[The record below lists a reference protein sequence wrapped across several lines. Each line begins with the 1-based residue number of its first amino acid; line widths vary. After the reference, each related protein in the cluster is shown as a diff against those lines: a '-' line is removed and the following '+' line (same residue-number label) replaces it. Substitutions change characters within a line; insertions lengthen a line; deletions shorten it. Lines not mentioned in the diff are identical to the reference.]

1 MKINACFFGLFC
13 LLFSA
18 CKRDAPDLVIYG
30 GPIYTANEKAP
41 TVEAV
46 AVTGNTITFAGAK
59 SDVLKLVDKETK
71 VIDLHGR
78 TLTPGWIEG
87 HGHLVEMA
95 LQNIRI
101 DVSQAKSFDEII
113 EIIRLAAKDARP
125 GEWIVG
131 VGWHQDK
138 WAAKPTKLV
147 RGFPIHTE
155 LSQAVPDNPVFLRHA
170 SGHAGFV
177 NAKAMEL
184 LGVNPLKRESTI
196 PEIEGGEIFRDE
208 NGNPTGLFNEN
219 ALTIIENKIE
229 VSDTDLENAL
239 QDVMQ
244 TCLQNGITGFHDA
257 GESQRYV
264 SLLKSFRAEKK
275 LPVRIYLMLSGSD
288 TALVRSFLKTGIEID
303 SEHWLTI
310 RAIKYYSDGALG
322 SRGAWLLEPYTD
334 SPATLGTVTLSMD
347 SLYQLA
353 SDAFNSGFQVCT
365 HAIGDRANHE
375 VLNQYERI
383 FSEHPEKASG
393 RRFRIE
399 HAQHLHPDD
408 IGRFAKLGV
417 LPAMQAIHMSSDRP
431 WAIDR
436 LGPERIRSGAY
447 VWQSLLR
454 SGAVLINGTDV
465 PVEPLNPLAC
475 FYASVTRKTL
485 KGEPEGGYESDQK
498 MTREQALRS
507 YTLSPAYGAFEET
520 IKGSIEV
527 GKLADFTVFNKD
539 IMRIPEAEIL
549 KTEVVLTIVDGKI
562 VFEKN

>member
-1 MKINACFFGLFC
+1 MKINVCFLVLLC
-13 LLFSA
+13 LLFA
-18 CKRDAPDLVIYG
+18 TCKRNEADLVIYG
-30 GPIYTANEKAP
+30 GPIYTVNEKTP

-46 AVTGNTITFAGAK
+46 AVTGNTVTFVGSKADA
-59 SDVLKLVDKETK
+59 LKLVGGETK
-71 VIDLHGR
+71 VIDLQGR
-78 TLTPGWIEG
+78 ALTPGWIEG

-95 LQNIRI
+95 LQNMRV
-101 DVSQAKSFDEII
+101 DVSQAQSFEEIV
-113 EIIRLAAKDARP
+113 EIIRRAAKDAQP

-138 WAAKPTKLV
+138 WVTKPAKLI

-155 LSQAVPDNPVFLRHA
+155 LSRATPDNPVFLRHA

-184 LGVNPLKRESTI
+184 LGVNPLKRESAI
-196 PEIEGGEIFRDE
+196 PEFEGGEIFRDG
-208 NGNPTGLFNEN
+208 NGSPTGLFNEN
-219 ALTIIENKIE
+219 ALTIIENKIQI
-229 VSDTDLENAL
+229 SDSDLEIAL
-239 QDVMQ
+239 RDVMK

-264 SLLKSFRAEKK
+264 SLLQSFRDEGQ
-275 LPVRIYLMLSGSD
+275 LPLRIYLMLSGSD
-288 TALVRSFLKTGIEID
+288 TAMVRSFLKTGIEVD
-303 SEHWLTI
+303 PEHWLTI

-322 SRGAWLLEPYTD
+322 SRGAWLLEPYSD
-334 SPATLGTVTLSMD
+334 SHETTGTVTLAID
-347 SLYQLA
+347 SLYRLT

-383 FSEHPEKASG
+383 FSEHPGKSSDH
-393 RRFRIE
+393 RFRIE

-436 LGPERIRSGAY
+436 LGPERIHSGAY

-465 PVEPLNPLAC
+465 PVEPMNPLAC

-485 KGEPEGGYESDQK
+485 KGEPEGGYEPEEK

-507 YTLSPAYGAFEET
+507 YTLSPAYGAFEED

-527 GKLADFTVFNKD
+527 GKLADFTVFSND
-539 IMRIPEAEIL
+539 IMRIHEAEIL

-562 VFEKN
+562 AFEKK

>member
-138 WAAKPTKLV
+138 WAAKPAKLV

>member
-1 MKINACFFGLFC
+1 MKINACFIGLFC
-13 LLFSA
+13 LLFNA

-138 WAAKPTKLV
+138 WAAKPAKLV